1 VETTRWCK
9 RIYEKASWRTALA
22 VRADSRG
29 TGSEGKGSGTV
40 ILSVQGQAPKQS
52 QPQEEMEKTRKA
64 IPRSRPYGSEKW
76 VGRTVAT
83 FGLEN
88 TLRNP
93 GRPKKGQNNG
103 T

>member
-1 VETTRWCK
+1 
-9 RIYEKASWRTALA
+9 
-22 VRADSRG
+22 
-29 TGSEGKGSGTV
+29 
-40 ILSVQGQAPKQS
+40 VQGQAPNQS
-52 QPQEEMEKTRKA
+52 QPQEEMEKIRKA

-76 VGRTVAT
+76 VGRAVAE
-83 FGLEN
+83 FGPEN